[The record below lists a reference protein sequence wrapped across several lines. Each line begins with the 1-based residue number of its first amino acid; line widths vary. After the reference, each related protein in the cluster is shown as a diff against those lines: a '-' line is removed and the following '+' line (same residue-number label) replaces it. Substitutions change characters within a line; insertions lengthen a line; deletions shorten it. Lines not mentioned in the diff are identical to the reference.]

1 MQIFSSFA
9 NIASPSLLGKDA
21 IAEIQDLLPDA
32 WMLRCYRARRAFF
45 PILLYIMTVL

>member
-21 IAEIQDLLPDA
+21 KAEIQDLLPDA
-32 WMLRCYRARRAFF
+32 WMLSRPPCLF
-45 PILLYIMTVL
+45 PNPFVL

>member
-9 NIASPSLLGKDA
+9 NIASLLRQDA
-21 IAEIQDLLPDA
+21 KAEIQDLLPDA